1 MKIVSTKI
9 FSAEIV
15 LIQIIF
21 LLTVT
26 PGYPLGIPLENDP
39 ITSLLNHFSISFELQ
54 SSLDNNNHDNGSDET
69 NREEEYR
76 GEVSPI
82 PVEHETREK
91 QQTTYRWCQ
100 EAETVSSGD
109 RGST

>member
-1 MKIVSTKI
+1 MNKNQVKIYYFFVLFFSGNCFDKNI
-9 FSAEIV
+9 FFYE
-15 LIQIIF
+15 
-21 LLTVT
+21 VT
-26 PGYPLGIPLENDP
+26 PGYTVGNDP
-39 ITSLLNHFSISFELQ
+39 VTAHLNHFSISFELQ
-54 SSLDNNNHDNGSDET
+54 SSLNNDNGSDET
-69 NREEEYR
+69 NREEEYW